1 MHKIQRTHATQGTT
15 SHNRDTGRSQRRQRS
30 VKADKTDTAH
40 TQQHKNVNITVV
52 ASECRVEIGWRNLP
66 PSSMRQ
72 SWYSIVRRNPIE
84 IVQYVQY
91 RNAPQHNTNANTR
104 LSWLLTTS
112 FNADDCSSC
121 LHYIGYYCQRFA
133 VEHCLFAF
141 LHLPTVLSHRLMP
154 LIQVDGS
161 RCDAW
166 LIDCKWP
173 LRDINSKPAVNE
185 MSGAS
190 TKLQLSWNTL
200 VSYNTIGSGLCS
212 ITLA

>member
-1 MHKIQRTHATQGTT
+1 MKSRQTRHCTHNST
-15 SHNRDTGRSQRRQRS
+15 
-30 VKADKTDTAH
+30 
-40 TQQHKNVNITVV
+40 KNVNIAVV
-52 ASECRVEIGWRNLP
+52 ASKCRVEIGWRNLP

-141 LHLPTVLSHRLMP
+141 LHVPTVLSHRLM
-154 LIQVDGS
+154 LQVDRWTSGQITLT
-161 RCDAW
+161 RGCDAW

-173 LRDINSKPAVNE
+173 LPDINSKPTVNE
-185 MSGAS
+185 QSGAS
-190 TKLQLSWNTL
+190 TKLQLSWNKL
-200 VSYNTIGSGLCS
+200 V
-212 ITLA
+212 ITLSGVAYARLHSHNPLQTVL